1 MRSNLT
7 YSLNEIAEIY
17 DGPHATPK
25 KLEKGNAIFLS
36 ISSIENG
43 RLNLGKSSFI
53 SDDDFVKWTS
63 RVTPQAGDVVF
74 SYETKIGEASII
86 PEGLRCC
93 LGRRMGLLRA
103 KQNKVLPQ
111 YLLYAYLS
119 PAFQD
124 VIREKTIHG
133 STTDRLS
140 IKEMPSFKIE
150 LPDIHTQ
157 KKVIKIL
164 DSIDNKL
171 FKNAEINQTLDQMAQ
186 ALFKSW
192 FIDFEPVKAKI
203 ALLDA
208 GGTHE
213 EATLAAMTAISG
225 KDSDGLV
232 MFEREHSEQYAELK
246 ATAELFPSAM
256 QESVKGHIPQG
267 WEYRKIGNYVDNIS
281 KTYPLKNVEQV
292 VFLNTGDIK
301 EGIFLHKNK
310 SDVNSLPGQAKK
322 STKEGDIL
330 YSEIRPINKRFAFVY
345 FNADEYVVS
354 TKLMVLR
361 PKLRELSY
369 YLYFFLSSHEVISYL
384 QVMAESRS
392 GTFPQIT
399 YDTVSNIK
407 ILTSPDESVFKS
419 FSKFL
424 GENLYIP
431 QQSLIKQNEILTN
444 IRETLLPKLL
454 SGEITL
460 PEIEKALSEV
470 ENV

>member
-1 MRSNLT
+1 MKLSDLVVFN
-7 YSLNEIAEIY
+7 
-17 DGPHATPK
+17 PK
-25 KLEKGNAIFLS
+25 RPLKKGECAAFVEMAAVP
-36 ISSIENG
+36 ENG
-43 RLNLGKSSFI
+43 RDIIRIDEKTFTGSGSKFANTDTLFARITPCLENGKTSLVSGLSDGEVAFGSTEFI
-53 SDDDFVKWTS
+53 VL
-63 RVTPQAGDVVF
+63 AAL
-74 SYETKIGEASII
+74 E
-86 PEGLRCC
+86 PEYDS
-93 LGRRMGLLRA
+93 
-103 KQNKVLPQ
+103 N
-111 YLLYAYLS
+111 YIYYLS
-119 PAFQD
+119 RSQEFRSFAQSRMEGTSGRQRVAWQSLSTYEFEFPEKRLRKIAGNILKKFDDKISLNNQ
-124 VIREKTIHG
+124 INKTI
-133 STTDRLS
+133 
-140 IKEMPSFKIE
+140 EE
-150 LPDIHTQ
+150 
-157 KKVIKIL
+157 
-164 DSIDNKL
+164 
-171 FKNAEINQTLDQMAQ
+171 MAQ

-203 ALLDA
+203 SVLDA
-208 GGTHE
+208 GGSQE
-213 EATLAAMTAISG
+213 EATLAAMMAISG
-225 KDSDGLV
+225 RDSDALV
-232 MFEREHSEQYAELK
+232 VFEREHSEQYAELK

-256 QESVKGHIPQG
+256 QESVQGHIPQG

-301 EGIFLHKNK
+301 DGIFLHKNK
-310 SDVNSLPGQAKK
+310 SDVSSLPGQAKK

-361 PKLRELSY
+361 PKLTELSY
-369 YLYFFLSSHEVISYL
+369 YLYFLLSSHEVISYL